1 MTGKLKPWRPLG
13 NVDVLSRDMNHIWDR
28 FFGSD
33 LNIRP
38 WEKGWVPSLDVS
50 ETKDKL
56 IVKTEIAGV
65 DPKEIDIKI
74 SGDVL
79 TIKGEKKEEREE
91 KDESYHL
98 MERRYGAFSRSIQLP
113 IEVEEKKIKANYK
126 NGVLKITLP
135 KSEKSKAKA
144 TKIAI
149 E

>member
-1 MTGKLKPWRPLG
+1 MTGKLKPWRPFG
-13 NVDVLSRDMNHIWDR
+13 SVDLFSRDRDHLWDR
-28 FFGSD
+28 FFCADPS
-33 LNIRP
+33 IRL
-38 WEKGWVPSLDVS
+38 WEKGWAPSLDVS
-50 ETKDKL
+50 ESKDKL

-135 KSEKSKAKA
+135 KSEKSNAKA
-144 TKIAI
+144 TKISI

>member
-1 MTGKLKPWRPLG
+1 MTGKLKPWRPFG
-13 NVDVLSRDMNHIWDR
+13 SVDLFSRDMNHLWDR
-28 FFGSD
+28 FFGADPS
-33 LNIRP
+33 IRP
-38 WEKGWVPSLDVS
+38 WEKGWAPSLDVS

-91 KDESYHL
+91 KDESFHL

-126 NGVLKITLP
+126 NGVLRITLP
-135 KSEKSKAKA
+135 KSEKSKAKT

>member
-1 MTGKLKPWRPLG
+1 MTGELKPWRPFGSIASLR
-13 NVDVLSRDMNHIWDR
+13 RDMDHLWDR
-28 FFGSD
+28 FFSTD
-33 LNIRP
+33 PSIRP

-74 SGDVL
+74 SGDIL
-79 TIKGEKKEEREE
+79 TIKGEKKEEKQE
-91 KDESYHL
+91 KDENYHL

-113 IEVEEKKIKANYK
+113 MEVNEKKIKANYK

-135 KSEKSKAKA
+135 KSGKSKAKA
-144 TKIAI
+144 AKIAI